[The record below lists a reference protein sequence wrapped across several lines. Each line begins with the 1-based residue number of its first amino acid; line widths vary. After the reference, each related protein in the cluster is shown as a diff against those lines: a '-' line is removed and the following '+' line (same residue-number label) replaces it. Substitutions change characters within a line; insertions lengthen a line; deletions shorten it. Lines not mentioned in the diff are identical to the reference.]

1 MSVSP
6 VASADASQ
14 TPPESAW
21 VSATSSA
28 SASASASMS
37 AATLFTQT
45 ESRTQLSATSSASID
60 GLMSAS
66 PTPSASYQ
74 NRLLAPGSAAIV
86 VKIFVHVAATAA
98 DALTDAVFGTAATGS
113 LLEGLGQIAG
123 VSSDENP
130 VWLESLQDL
139 ATGNVLYFSNGGL
152 LRRLQSSA
160 GSLGYLA
167 SIGVLTSGSTAPNG
181 EPLSTAQA
189 AESVVAAFA
198 LGVMNGPLGAL
209 AASVADKYALDS
221 SSVYSLGGIQVPR
234 SASPTPGSIVTGQS
248 SAVAINTSLLGG
260 AIAGAVLA
268 LFILIAAAIIML
280 ACGMRKRK
288 ESGKSSAEQRHSGA
302 AARRASE
309 VARDY
314 AIEEAA
320 NPTNGENR
328 GDVLQAG
335 PSAVD
340 FASVDTTQDL
350 APGRC
355 GALLPSGVGPA
366 DARYLDL

>member
-1 MSVSP
+1 
-6 VASADASQ
+6 
-14 TPPESAW
+14 
-21 VSATSSA
+21 
-28 SASASASMS
+28 
-37 AATLFTQT
+37 
-45 ESRTQLSATSSASID
+45 
-60 GLMSAS
+60 MSAS
-66 PTPSASYQ
+66 PTPSASYE

-98 DALTDAVFGTAATGS
+98 DVLTDAVFGTADTGS

-234 SASPTPGSIVTGQS
+234 SASPTPGSIVAGQS

-366 DARYLDL
+366 DARYLDLWFFLAEIASSQVEGPHTHSKRIYQVWTSHYMNGRRRQYVLTPKAAAPPGPTGGQGEPWPA